1 MSDLETKDIRAM
13 HVDSSSPS
21 SEAEKT
27 STEVATYPEN
37 LESAAFDAKSAR
49 KLLNKIDRTLI
60 PFLALLYL
68 LSFLDRTNIGNA
80 R

>member
-1 MSDLETKDIRAM
+1 MSDLEIKDLR
-13 HVDSSSPS
+13 VTDSSSPS
-21 SEAEKT
+21 SDAEKT

-37 LESAAFDAKSAR
+37 LESGAWDALSTR
-49 KLLNKIDRTLI
+49 KLLSKIDRTLI